1 MLVLDGARIVVVGLG
16 DTGLSLAR
24 WLRRRG
30 ARVSVT
36 DTRETPPGVAA
47 LRHEFPDMELLLGV
61 DPDAA
66 IAGADVIAVSPGVD
80 RRSGAIAQAAKR
92 GVPVVGDIELFAQ
105 ALARQSDAP
114 PVIAI
119 TGSNGKSTVTAM
131 AGDICV
137 AGGLNPVVDRKSVV

>member
-1 MLVLDGARIVVVGLG
+1 
-16 DTGLSLAR
+16 
-24 WLRRRG
+24 
-30 ARVSVT
+30 
-36 DTRETPPGVAA
+36 
-47 LRHEFPDMELLLGV
+47 MELLLGV

-137 AGGLNPVVDRKSVV
+137 AGGLNPVVAGNIGLPVLDALSVIEDGAPMPGAFVLELSEFPAGEHDFTEAARGDGVEYFRRSSRPL